1 MVVQIL
7 IEADHAMHRASQ
19 VVLVVKNL
27 LASGS
32 DTRDSG
38 LTPGSGRFPGR
49 GNGNPLQYSCWNI
62 PWTEEPGSDISRNH
76 QETQLSD

>member
-27 LASGS
+27 LANAGEIK
-32 DTRDSG
+32 DTDLIPG
-38 LTPGSGRFPGR
+38 LRRSPEE
-49 GNGNPLQYSCWNI
+49 GN
-62 PWTEEPGSDISRNH
+62 D
-76 QETQLSD
+76 